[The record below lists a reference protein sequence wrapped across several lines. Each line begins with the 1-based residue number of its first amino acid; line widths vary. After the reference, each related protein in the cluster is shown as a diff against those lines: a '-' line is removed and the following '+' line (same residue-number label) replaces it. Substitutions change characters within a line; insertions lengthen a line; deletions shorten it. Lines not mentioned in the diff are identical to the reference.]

1 MVLEASFENSNSRN
15 ALYERSAVALSV
27 FVPVAKAS
35 CFSFFLI

>member
-1 MVLEASFENSNSRN
+1 MVLEASFEKTPET
-15 ALYERSAVALSV
+15 LYERSAVALSV